1 MRGLQE
7 LAGWL
12 DRSALH
18 GWIQDTAWSVPAIQ
32 TAHILAIGIVF
43 SGAAIVALRLFGGI
57 GGDWPPTRWSARLDR
72 WSWGSLVLLLATGLL
87 MIAGEPARSLLNPVF
102 QAKMALLPVGIAL
115 SLWLAARLR
124 SDAAGGHEKALA
136 VATVAV
142 WIAMISAGRWIAYY
156 AEAAG

>member
-1 MRGLQE
+1 MQGFE
-7 LAGWL
+7 AVAGWL
-12 DRSALH
+12 DQSALH
-18 GWIQDTAWSVPAIQ
+18 AWIQNTAWAVPTIQ
-32 TAHILAIGIVF
+32 TAHILAIGILF
-43 SGAAIVALRLFGGI
+43 SGAVILALRLFGGI
-57 GGDWPPTRWSARLDR
+57 GGSWPPARWSERLDR

-102 QAKMALLPVGIAL
+102 QVKMALLPVGIAL
-115 SLWLAARLR
+115 SLGLAAWLR
-124 SDAAGGHEKALA
+124 RGAAGGREKALA